1 MERLILAHINEWYE
15 RKDRKPLLIC
25 GARQVGKTYLLR
37 EQFAKRFKDHVY
49 IDFLKDGES
58 RGFFSGTCDPGKYLE
73 YIEAR
78 FNKKVTP
85 DCPLMLDEIQECP
98 MAIVS
103 LKYFC
108 QDHRDLPV
116 IATGSLVR
124 VAINRMKRKEEFS
137 FPVGKVNVMNMYPMT
152 FEEYLMN
159 ANPALLRIIRESYSS
174 HQPMDGAFH
183 EMALDRLY
191 EYLAIG
197 GMPEVVDRFIGTGSY
212 VEAGKAISEVYG
224 NYLADMSMYSVS
236 DETVLKTRNIYQNIF
251 RQLNKENKNFKIGQV
266 EHGKSNRDY
275 FNAYM
280 WLELARVVYRSRK
293 TEGHIPL
300 PMTEEEQGLFRYY
313 LADQGM
319 FVHQSH
325 LPRSDFLVRDKRNT
339 LSGIFYENYVA
350 DELMAKGIKLFYW
363 TGKGSHEIEFIVQ
376 NGPYPVPID
385 VKKTG
390 GKMGSLD
397 AFRASNPR
405 YTAVKISAGNYG
417 YDPVTDMLSI
427 PLYQTFLLAEQLSKG
442 EPIRPD

>member
-1 MERLILAHINEWYE
+1 MERLILVHLNEWYVN
-15 RKDRKPLLIC
+15 KDRKPLLIC
-25 GARQVGKTYLLR
+25 GARQVGKTYLIK
-37 EQFAKRFKDHVY
+37 EQFAKQFKDFVY
-49 IDFLKDGES
+49 IDFLKDDES
-58 RGFFSGTCDPGKYLE
+58 RSFFSDTCDPRRYLD

-85 DCPLMLDEIQECP
+85 DCPLIMDEIQECP
-98 MAIVS
+98 KAIVS
-103 LKYFC
+103 MKYFC
-108 QDHRDLPV
+108 QDYRDLPV
-116 IATGSLVR
+116 IATGSLAR
-124 VAINRMKRKEEFS
+124 AAINRMKKKEEFS

-159 ANPALLRIIRESYSS
+159 TNPALLRIIRESYHS
-174 HQPMDGAFH
+174 HRPLDGAFH

-197 GMPEVVDRFIGTGSY
+197 GMPEALDRFVTTGSY
-212 VEAGKAISEVYG
+212 VETGKVIAEVYG
-224 NYLADMSMYSVS
+224 NYLADMSMYNVS
-236 DETVLKTRNIYQNIF
+236 DETILKTRNVYENIF
-251 RQLNKENKNFKIGQV
+251 SQLNKENKNFKIGQV

-293 TEGHIPL
+293 TEGRISLPL
-300 PMTEEEQGLFRYY
+300 NEEEQGLFRYY

-319 FVHQSH
+319 FVHQSR
-325 LPRSDFLVRDKRNT
+325 LPRSDFMVRDKRNV

-376 NGPYPVPID
+376 NGSFAVPID

-390 GKMGSLD
+390 GKMGSLE
-397 AFRASNPR
+397 AFRAINPR
-405 YTAVKISAGNYG
+405 YTAVKISSGNYG
-417 YDPVTDMLSI
+417 YDSENDLLSI

-442 EPIRPD
+442 EPIRPE

>member
-15 RKDRKPLLIC
+15 KKDRKPLLIC
-25 GARQVGKTYLLR
+25 GARQVGKTYLIK
-37 EQFAKRFKDHVY
+37 EQFAKQFKDFVY
-49 IDFLKDGES
+49 IDFLKDDES
-58 RGFFSGTCDPGKYLE
+58 RIFFSGTCDPRKYLE

-78 FNKKVTP
+78 FNKKVAP
-85 DCPLMLDEIQECP
+85 DCPLIMDEIQECP
-98 MAIVS
+98 KAIVAM
-103 LKYFC
+103 KYFC
-108 QDHRDLPV
+108 QDYRDLPV

-124 VAINRMKRKEEFS
+124 VAINRMKKKEEFS

-159 ANPALLRIIRESYSS
+159 TNPALLRIIRESYRS
-174 HQPMDGAFH
+174 HRPLDGAFH

-197 GMPEVVDRFIGTGSY
+197 GMPEALDCFVKTGSY
-212 VEAGKAISEVYG
+212 VETGKAIAEVYG
-224 NYLADMSMYSVS
+224 NYLADMSMYNVS
-236 DETVLKTRNIYQNIF
+236 DETILKTRNVYGNIF
-251 RQLNKENKNFKIGQV
+251 SQLNKENKNFKIGQV

-293 TEGHIPL
+293 TEGRIPL
-300 PMTEEEQGLFRYY
+300 PLTEEEQGLFRYY

-319 FVHQSH
+319 FVHQSR
-325 LPRSDFLVRDKRNT
+325 LPRSDFMVRDKRNA

-376 NGPYPVPID
+376 NGSFAVPID

-390 GKMGSLD
+390 GKMGSLET
-397 AFRASNPR
+397 FRAINPR
-405 YTAVKISAGNYG
+405 YTAVKISSGNYG
-417 YDPVTDMLSI
+417 YDSENDLLSI

-442 EPIRPD
+442 EPIRPE

>member
-15 RKDRKPLLIC
+15 KKDRKPLLIC
-25 GARQVGKTYLLR
+25 GARQVGKTYLIK
-37 EQFAKRFKDHVY
+37 EQFAKQFSDFVY
-49 IDFLKDGES
+49 IDFLKDDES
-58 RGFFSGTCDPGKYLE
+58 RNFFSGTCDPRKYLE

-78 FNKKVTP
+78 FNKKVAP
-85 DCPLMLDEIQECP
+85 DCPLIMDEIQECP
-98 MAIVS
+98 KAIVS
-103 LKYFC
+103 MKYFC
-108 QDHRDLPV
+108 QDYKDLPV
-116 IATGSLVR
+116 LATGSMVR
-124 VAINRMKRKEEFS
+124 VAINRMKKKEEFS

-159 ANPALLRIIRESYSS
+159 TNPALLRIIRESYRS
-174 HQPMDGAFH
+174 HRPMDGAFH
-183 EMALDRLY
+183 EMALDRLH

-197 GMPEVVDRFIGTGSY
+197 GMPEALDCFVKTGSY
-212 VEAGKAISEVYG
+212 VETGKVIAEVYG
-224 NYLADMSMYSVS
+224 NYLADMSMYNVS
-236 DETVLKTRNIYQNIF
+236 DETILKTRNVYGNIF
-251 RQLNKENKNFKIGQV
+251 SQLNKENKNFKIGQV

-293 TEGHIPL
+293 TEGRISLPL
-300 PMTEEEQGLFRYY
+300 NEEEQGLFRYY

-319 FVHQSH
+319 FVHQSR
-325 LPRSDFLVRDKRNT
+325 LPRSDFMVRDKRNV

-376 NGPYPVPID
+376 NGSFAVPID

-390 GKMGSLD
+390 GKMGSLE
-397 AFRASNPR
+397 AFRANNPR
-405 YTAVKISAGNYG
+405 YTAVKISSGNYG
-417 YDPVTDMLSI
+417 YDSENDLLSI

-442 EPIRPD
+442 ESIRPE